1 MRQREPFLF
10 GGRGVYR
17 AEDAQTEAEVRAR
30 RPKVP
35 KLVTDPQLAEAVT
48 ERLEMG
54 WSPHAVAADL
64 RNEGS
69 LSPRAWSMQ
78 YHLEVEKDTVRNWG
92 AVDAYREALESALGP
107 NAIDSLAAE
116 ADYHMAGFAAAA
128 KRLYRNFMAAAVQDK
143 PGRPRA
149 RS

>member
-1 MRQREPFLF
+1 MRE
-10 GGRGVYR
+10 GGVYR

-69 LSPRAWSMQ
+69 LSLVCAETIYQACYEPCGQRGLTAGSWRWLPRRRRRRKPRSRCEQ
-78 YHLEVEKDTVRNWG
+78 
-92 AVDAYREALESALGP
+92 
-107 NAIDSLAAE
+107 
-116 ADYHMAGFAAAA
+116 A
-128 KRLYRNFMAAAVQDK
+128 KRSTTRWTHLSVPQPRQTVANPATGKAICR
-143 PGRPRA
+143 RP
-149 RS
+149 

>member
-1 MRQREPFLF
+1 MVGVGALARQIAELGRHFDGAAGDTA

-69 LSPRAWSMQ
+69 LSLVCAETIYQACYEPSVTLTAGWRWLPRRRRRRKPRSRCEQ
-78 YHLEVEKDTVRNWG
+78 
-92 AVDAYREALESALGP
+92 
-107 NAIDSLAAE
+107 
-116 ADYHMAGFAAAA
+116 A
-128 KRLYRNFMAAAVQDK
+128 KRPTR
-143 PGRPRA
+143 
-149 RS
+149 